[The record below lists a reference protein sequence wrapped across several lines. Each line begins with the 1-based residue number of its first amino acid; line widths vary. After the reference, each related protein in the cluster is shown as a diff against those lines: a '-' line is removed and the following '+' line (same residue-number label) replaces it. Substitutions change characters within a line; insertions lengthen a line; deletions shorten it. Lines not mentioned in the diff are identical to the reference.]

1 MNTIVDVT
9 YNMDTDEVEMISEL
23 GFPTYYKLSECEL
36 IDANERELGVEEE
49 YVIENVHLFFYP
61 EGRLCDF
68 YVDEE

>member
-1 MNTIVDVT
+1 
-9 YNMDTDEVEMISEL
+9 
-23 GFPTYYKLSECEL
+23 LSECEL